1 MKKNKNYSNEY
12 KFKVAL
18 EMIRG
23 DLTVAEIISKYQVP
37 RSVLHRWKNQLLEN
51 GADIFSSSKASNLS
65 SSDNAE
71 IDKLWQYKFMQF
83 TRKPNKNRNKRKGGS
98 TWSDNKSIFLHGSG
112 ARPRILGSRTPACLH
127 RRHFCSIRTKQHSP
141 KCSWA
146 VFVQRVHQNDFKDLH
161 PSVQTGVQQTHGV

>member
-12 KFKVAL
+12 KVKVAL

-71 IDKLWQYKFMQF
+71 I
-83 TRKPNKNRNKRKGGS
+83 RS
-98 TWSDNKSIFLHGSG
+98 
-112 ARPRILGSRTPACLH
+112 AA
-127 RRHFCSIRTKQHSP
+127 
-141 KCSWA
+141 
-146 VFVQRVHQNDFKDLH
+146 
-161 PSVQTGVQQTHGV
+161 